1 MSSAEA
7 NTLNVL
13 ATNRIAMWARLA
25 EGANYLAKQAH
36 PCLAHAL
43 YEP

>member
-13 ATNRIAMWARLA
+13 ATNRIAMWTRLA
-25 EGANYLAKQAH
+25 EGANYLANKH
-36 PCLAHAL
+36 TPV
-43 YEP
+43 